1 MFYFKRL
8 ALKTIVGGMS
18 LLDRRGGDLHLVGGA
33 VAGVVQKH
41 RADDHEAGEERLPV
55 RLQATEER
63 PFFKVDMIRTPMSV
77 PTMEPEP
84 PDMDVPPMTTAAM
97 ALSSSPL
104 PLPG

>member
-1 MFYFKRL
+1 MTTK
-8 ALKTIVGGMS
+8 
-18 LLDRRGGDLHLVGGA
+18 
-33 VAGVVQKH
+33 
-41 RADDHEAGEERLPV
+41 PV
-55 RLQATEER
+55 KNVCQCACRPTEER

-104 PLPG
+104 PLPGVMVV